1 MKVALVNKHYQLG
14 GIVETVV
21 HQLWLGLP
29 GRGKVLERLA
39 EEVMHSRHDELYRR
53 LAR

>member
-1 MKVALVNKHYQLG
+1 
-14 GIVETVV
+14 
-21 HQLWLGLP
+21 LP